1 METNTAGTPDGTA
14 NGSARR
20 EVSDRTWPWG
30 VRLLVAI
37 ALMPVGAAALLASEN
52 SFDGQ
57 FNLIWFGPLM
67 TAVIVAVVI
76 VAVVIAVWVAT
87 ARSQGRWACQSI

>member
-1 METNTAGTPDGTA
+1 METDTAGTPDGTA

-20 EVSDRTWPWG
+20 EVGDRRWPRG
-30 VRLLVAI
+30 VRLLVAV
-37 ALMPVGAAALLASEN
+37 LLLPVGAAALLASEN
-52 SFDGQ
+52 SFNGQ

-76 VAVVIAVWVAT
+76 AVWVAT
-87 ARSQGRWACQSI
+87 ARSQR

>member
-14 NGSARR
+14 DGSARR
-20 EVSDRTWPWG
+20 EVGDRKWPWG
-30 VRLLVAI
+30 VRLLVTV
-37 ALMPVGAAALLASEN
+37 LLLPVGAAALLASEN
-52 SFDGQ
+52 SFNGQ

-76 VAVVIAVWVAT
+76 AVWVAT
-87 ARSQGRWACQSI
+87 ARSQR

>member
-1 METNTAGTPDGTA
+1 METDTAGTPDGTGV
-14 NGSARR
+14 GSGRHEAG
-20 EVSDRTWPWG
+20 DRKWPWPT
-30 VRLLVAI
+30 RLVVAV
-37 ALMPVGAAALLASEN
+37 LLLPVGAAALLASEN

-76 VAVVIAVWVAT
+76 AVWVAT
-87 ARSQGRWACQSI
+87 ARSQR

>member
-1 METNTAGTPDGTA
+1 METDTAGTPDGTA
-14 NGSARR
+14 NGSRR
-20 EVSDRTWPWG
+20 HEAGDRKWPWPA
-30 VRLLVAI
+30 RLVVAV

-76 VAVVIAVWVAT
+76 AVWAAT
-87 ARSQGRWACQSI
+87 ARSQR